1 MFIQIRVFNSY
12 FLRNEQSVLVF
23 QRRQLTVFV
32 ANGKNFYLPPKTK
45 EFFLED
51 HSDNNCDFLGI
62 V

>member
-1 MFIQIRVFNSY
+1 MFIQNRVFDSH
-12 FLRNEQSVLVF
+12 FLKNEQSVLVL
-23 QRRQLTVFV
+23 QRRQLIVFV

-45 EFFLED
+45 EFFLLD